1 MPHQMKRVTIKDVA
15 EKANVAIGTV
25 SRYLNNNGYVSS
37 DAMDRIQRAIKEL
50 DFIPSA
56 AARSMINK
64 KSAIIGVTVP
74 EINNPFLADL
84 VVRIEAALS
93 KMNYSIMLCNTQY
106 KSAKVSTFIDDLIM
120 RNAEGLFLVATD
132 VNDPALEKRMKNFLY
147 TVSIGH
153 KLDGFDC
160 IRLTDYSAAYELTR
174 HLIGLNHTK
183 IGFIGF
189 NENAHQTMS
198 RVEGYCAALMDAGL
212 PVRQEFML
220 QSFAGHRDGYHL
232 AKQLLSLDDKPTAM
246 IAIND
251 FYAMNAYSAISDAG
265 LEVGRDISVVG
276 FDDIFMA
283 RFLSPALTTVR
294 CDSEAV
300 VENAIGML
308 KRHME
313 KGPKSGPEDVELDS
327 TVIYRQSARR
337 LVTA

>member
-1 MPHQMKRVTIKDVA
+1 MSRQVKRVTIKDVA
-15 EKANVAIGTV
+15 ERANVAIGTV

-37 DAMDRIQRAIKEL
+37 DAMDRIQKAIEEL
-50 DFIPSA
+50 DFIPNA

-84 VVRIEAALS
+84 VVRIESALS

-106 KSAKVSTFIDDLIM
+106 KSGKIANFIDDLIM
-120 RNAEGLFLVATD
+120 RNAEGLILVATD
-132 VNDPALEKRMKNFLY
+132 INDQALIRKMSNFLY

-174 HLIGLNHTK
+174 HLIDLNHKK

-198 RVEGYCAALMDAGL
+198 RVEGYCAALTDAGL
-212 PVRQEFML
+212 PIRDEFML

-232 AKQLLSLDDKPTAM
+232 AKQLLSLADKPTAM

-251 FYAMNAYSAISDAG
+251 FYAMNAYSAIADAG
-265 LEVGRDISVVG
+265 LEVGKDVSVVG

-283 RFLSPALTTVR
+283 KFLSPALTTVR
-294 CDSEAV
+294 CDSDSI
-300 VENAIGML
+300 VENAMDML
-308 KRHME
+308 KTHVE
-313 KGPKSGPEDVELDS
+313 KGSQSIPCDVELNS
-327 TVIYRQSARR
+327 TVIYRQSASR
-337 LVTA
+337 L

>member
-1 MPHQMKRVTIKDVA
+1 MRRVTIKDVA
-15 EKANVAIGTV
+15 ERANVAIGTV
-25 SRYLNNNGYVSS
+25 SRYLNNNGYVSG
-37 DAMDRIQRAIKEL
+37 DAMERIQRAIKDM
-50 DFIPSA
+50 DFIPNA

-74 EINNPFLADL
+74 EINNPYLADL
-84 VVRIEAALS
+84 VVRIESALS

-106 KSAKVSTFIDDLIM
+106 KSEKVATFIDDLIM

-132 VNDPALEKRMKNFLY
+132 VNDEGMVKRLSNYLY

-174 HLIGLNHTK
+174 HLINLNHKK

-189 NENAHQTMS
+189 NENAHQTVS

-212 PVRQEFML
+212 AVRDEFIL
-220 QSFAGHRDGYHL
+220 QSYAGHRDGYRL
-232 AKQLLSLDDKPTAM
+232 AKQLLSLEDKPTAM

-265 LEVGRDISVVG
+265 LEVGRDISVAG

-283 RFLSPALTTVR
+283 KFLSPALTTVR
-294 CDSEAV
+294 CDSDAV
-300 VENAIGML
+300 VESAISML
-308 KRHME
+308 REHMD
-313 KGPKSGPEDVELDS
+313 KKMQSVPYDVELES
-327 TVIYRQSARR
+327 AVIYRQSTCRID
-337 LVTA
+337 

>member
-1 MPHQMKRVTIKDVA
+1 MPDKIRRVTIKDVA

-25 SRYLNNNGYVSS
+25 SRYLNNNGYVSG
-37 DAMDRIQRAIKEL
+37 DAMERIQKAIKEL

-106 KSAKVSTFIDDLIM
+106 KSEKVANFIDDLIM

-132 VNDPALEKRMKNFLY
+132 VNDESMIKRLNNYLY

-153 KLDGFDC
+153 KLNGFDC
-160 IRLTDYSAAYELTR
+160 IRLTDYEAAYELTR
-174 HLIGLNHTK
+174 HLIEQNHRK

-189 NENAHQTMS
+189 NENAHQTVS
-198 RVEGYCAALMDAGL
+198 RVEGYCAALADAGI
-212 PVRQEFML
+212 PVREAYML
-220 QSFAGHRDGYHL
+220 QSYAGHRDGYRL
-232 AKQLLSLDDKPTAM
+232 AKQLLSLEDKPTAM

-265 LEVGRDISVVG
+265 LEVGKDISVAG

-294 CDSEAV
+294 CDSDAL
-300 VENAIGML
+300 VESAISML
-308 KRHME
+308 KEHMD
-313 KGPKSGPEDVELDS
+313 KKTQSVPHDVELEA
-327 TVIYRQSARR
+327 TVIYRQSTCRIN
-337 LVTA
+337 

>member
-1 MPHQMKRVTIKDVA
+1 MPKQMRRVTIKDVA

-25 SRYLNNNGYVSS
+25 SRYLNNNGYVSG
-37 DAMDRIQRAIKEL
+37 DAMERIQRAIKEL

-74 EINNPFLADL
+74 EINNPYLADL
-84 VVRIEAALS
+84 VVRIEASLS
-93 KMNYSIMLCNTQY
+93 QMNYSIMLCNTQY
-106 KSAKVSTFIDDLIM
+106 KSEKVAAFIDDLIM

-132 VNDPALEKRMKNFLY
+132 VNDEAMVKRLSNYLY

-160 IRLTDYSAAYELTR
+160 IRLTDYESAYELTR
-174 HLIGLNHTK
+174 HLIDMNHRK

-189 NENAHQTMS
+189 NENAHQTVS
-198 RVEGYCAALMDAGL
+198 RVEGYCGALRDAGL
-212 PVRQEFML
+212 APRDEFIL
-220 QSFAGHRDGYHL
+220 QSYAGHRDGYRL
-232 AKQLLSLDDKPTAM
+232 AKQLLSLEDKPTAM

-265 LEVGRDISVVG
+265 LEVGRDISVAG

-294 CDSEAV
+294 CDSDAV

-308 KRHME
+308 REHLDGKTQSVPR
-313 KGPKSGPEDVELDS
+313 DIELEA
-327 TVIYRQSARR
+327 TVIYRQSICRIG
-337 LVTA
+337 